1 VNKGGLIVTI
11 QVDARGLSCPQPV
24 ILARNAI
31 QAGDF
36 PVEVLVE
43 TVTSRENVKRA
54 AEKLGCAV
62 GVEEMEDEFKLTL
75 TK

>member
-1 VNKGGLIVTI
+1 MTHT
-11 QVDARGLSCPQPV
+11 VDARGLSCPQPV

-31 QAGDF
+31 QVGKF
-36 PVEVLVE
+36 PIEVLVE
-43 TVTSRENVKRA
+43 TVTSRENVRRA

-62 GVEEMEDEFKLTL
+62 QVEDLGDEFMLTL

>member
-1 VNKGGLIVTI
+1 MTT

-31 QAGDF
+31 KAGDF

-54 AEKLGCAV
+54 AEKLGCTV
-62 GVEEMEDEFKLTL
+62 RVEEVGEEFRLTL
-75 TK
+75 GK